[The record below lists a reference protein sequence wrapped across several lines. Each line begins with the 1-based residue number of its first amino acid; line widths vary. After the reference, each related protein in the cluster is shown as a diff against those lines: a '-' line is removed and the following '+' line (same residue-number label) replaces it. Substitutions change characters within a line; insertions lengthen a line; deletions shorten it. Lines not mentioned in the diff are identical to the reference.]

1 MFDHSL
7 RTRIDK
13 KNKQKKKNKNKVKV
27 LESVSFFEFV
37 NETNK

>member
-1 MFDHSL
+1 MFDHLL